1 MRTRLGARFAGPGTS
16 LRAMRFVVY
25 GAGAI
30 GGVVGARL
38 HQSGRD
44 VALIA
49 RGAHLR
55 AIRSQGLTLRS
66 PEEHSVLELPAAE
79 NPEQL
84 GVGAEEDVILLAVKG
99 QDTPGALAALR
110 EAGTPATTPIICL
123 QNGVENERLALRIF
137 ASVYGAVI
145 MLPAAHLEPGVVLA
159 YGTKATGIIDLGRYP
174 AGSDDLCE
182 QVAVAL
188 RSSQLG
194 SHVWPDVMRLKYA
207 KLVLNLGNAAD
218 ALCGPGD
225 ASDELTEQARAE
237 GRAVLVA
244 AGIDAEDANVD
255 DLEGRWERIGM
266 REIEGSPRAGSSS
279 WQSLARGTGAI
290 ETDFLNGEI
299 VLLGRLHG
307 IPTPINTALTELAER
322 HARAGGP
329 PGALTTQDILAVAA
343 QGLTRPRSVGRPA

>member
-1 MRTRLGARFAGPGTS
+1 
-16 LRAMRFVVY
+16 MRFVIY

-38 HQSGRD
+38 HQSGHD

-49 RGAHLR
+49 RGEHLR
-55 AIRSQGLTLRS
+55 TIRRQGLTLQS
-66 PEEHSVLELPAAE
+66 PVERSVLELPAAE
-79 NPEQL
+79 DPEQL

-110 EAGTPATTPIICL
+110 GAGTPASTPIVCL
-123 QNGVENERLALRIF
+123 QNGVENERLALRMF
-137 ASVYGAVI
+137 ARVYGAVI

-159 YGTKATGIIDLGRYP
+159 YGAKATGIIDIGRYP
-174 AGSDDLCE
+174 TGSDELCE
-182 QVAVAL
+182 QLAAAF
-188 RSSQLG
+188 RSSQLR

-207 KLVLNLGNAAD
+207 KLLLNLGNAVD
-218 ALCGPGD
+218 ALCAPGE
-225 ASDELTEQARAE
+225 ASDELTEQAQAE

-244 AGIDAEDANVD
+244 AEIDARDANVD
-255 DLEGRWERIGM
+255 DLEGRWERIGVE
-266 REIEGSPRAGSSS
+266 EIDGQPRAGSSS

-307 IPTPINTALTELAER
+307 IPTPLNTALSELAAR
-322 HARAGGP
+322 HARAATP
-329 PGALTTQDILAVAA
+329 PGSLTPQDILAAA
-343 QGLTRPRSVGRPA
+343 

>member
-1 MRTRLGARFAGPGTS
+1 
-16 LRAMRFVVY
+16 MRFVIY

-38 HQSGRD
+38 HQSGHD

-49 RGAHLR
+49 RGEHLR
-55 AIRSQGLTLRS
+55 TIRSQGLTLQS
-66 PEEHSVLELPAAE
+66 PVERSVLELPAALY
-79 NPEQL
+79 PEQL

-110 EAGTPATTPIICL
+110 EAGTPATTPIVCL
-123 QNGVENERLALRIF
+123 QNGVENERLALRMF
-137 ASVYGAVI
+137 AHVYGAVI

-159 YGTKATGIIDLGRYP
+159 YGAKATGIIDIGRYP
-174 AGSDDLCE
+174 TGSDDLCE
-182 QVAVAL
+182 QVTGAF
-188 RSSQLG
+188 RSSQLS
-194 SHVWPDVMRLKYA
+194 SHVRPDVMRLKYA
-207 KLVLNLGNAAD
+207 KLVLNLGNAVD
-218 ALCGPGD
+218 ALCGPGE

-237 GRAVLVA
+237 GRTVLVA
-244 AGIDAEDANVD
+244 AEIDAEDADVD
-255 DLEGRWERIGM
+255 DLEGRWERIGV

-307 IPTPINTALTELAER
+307 VPTPINAALAELAAR
-322 HARAGGP
+322 YARAGTP
-329 PGALTTQDILAVAA
+329 PGVLTTQDILAA
-343 QGLTRPRSVGRPA
+343 